1 MKNYTNSLKANRKDS
16 FIPIMKVYIYTL
28 GCKVNQYESQQM
40 EDALCSSG
48 FESAHSKDNADVY
61 IVNSCAVTA
70 TAVQK
75 TRQTIGKIR
84 RDHPDAIICLTGCV
98 PQAFPTCGSEGCAA
112 DIIIGNSNREKLT
125 DYIIEYAKTGIPIIN
140 IEPHT
145 SKSGLGGTVSGLGE
159 RARAYIKIE
168 DGCNR
173 FCSYCIIPYARG
185 RVRSRALSDIAEEA
199 RALSASYKEVVLVGI
214 NLSAYGSDIGLSL
227 LDAVREIEKIDGIER
242 IRLGSMEPDL
252 LTGEVLD
259 GLSKCQK
266 FCPQFHISLQSGCDE
281 TLKRMNR
288 HYSSD
293 EYYRL
298 VRDIRNTFDNPS
310 ITTDVMCGFVG
321 ESDEEFV
328 KSLDFVK
335 KVGFAKIHCF
345 IYSKRKGTK
354 AYDMNGH
361 INPQIASAR
370 MEQLLEAAE
379 TSEQNFLHSQ
389 IGRTAQVLIERPCS
403 DNLFEGYTEN
413 YTPVKITGNFERG
426 SIIDVTITDTDGK
439 YCTAQIN

>member
-1 MKNYTNSLKANRKDS
+1 
-16 FIPIMKVYIYTL
+16 MKVYIYTL

-40 EDALCSSG
+40 EDALNSAG
-48 FESAHSKDNADVY
+48 FDRACKGESADVY

-75 TRQTIGKIR
+75 TRQTLSKIR
-84 RDHPDAIICLTGCV
+84 RDHPEAIVCLTGCV

-125 DYIIEYAKTGIPIIN
+125 QYILQYAENGIPIIN
-140 IEPHT
+140 IEEHT
-145 SKSGLGGTVSGLGE
+145 KNSGLGGTVSGLGE

-185 RVRSRALSDIAEEA
+185 RVRSRTLQDIVSEAKALST
-199 RALSASYKEVVLVGI
+199 SYREVVLVGI

-227 LDAVREIEKIDGIER
+227 LDAVREIEKIDGIDR

-252 LTGEVLD
+252 LTPDVLS
-259 GLSKCQK
+259 GLAACKK
-266 FCPQFHISLQSGCDE
+266 FCPQFHISLQSGCDA

-288 HYSSD
+288 HYTSD

-298 VRDIRNTFDNPS
+298 VCDIRDNFENPS
-310 ITTDVMCGFVG
+310 VTTDVMCGFVG
-321 ESDEEFV
+321 ETDDEFNQ
-328 KSLDFVK
+328 SLDFVR
-335 KVGFAKIHCF
+335 KVGFAKTHCF

-354 AYDMNGH
+354 AYDMEGH
-361 INPQIASAR
+361 VKPEVASSRMAR
-370 MEQLLEAAE
+370 LLEAAQE
-379 TSEQNFLHSQ
+379 CENSFFMSQ
-389 IGRTAQVLIERPCS
+389 IGSRAEVLVERPCE
-403 DNLFEGYTEN
+403 DGFVEGFSKN
-413 YTPVKITGNFERG
+413 YTPIRIKGDYERG
-426 SIIDVTITDTDGK
+426 SIISVTITGTNGE
-439 YCTAQIN
+439 YCTAE